1 MIDQL
6 KQWIINTINISF
18 TTAVLS
24 DWIDLS
30 IALVVGFTLV
40 WVNVERALKIRE
52 ERKKKRK

>member
-40 WVNVERALKIRE
+40 WVNVERALKIRD